1 MIKNNYFYTSL
12 LLFVSILLS
21 QHVFGQGSSGVKGVI
36 LDIETLKPLAGVT
49 VSVSGT
55 QHRGTSNTLGE
66 FFISLPKDP
75 SKDYTIVAS
84 MVGYNPDSTTFMVAT
99 DEPTLVSIS
108 LLGENSVLDEVVV
121 VRRRER
127 VSEAVLLD
135 MRRQSNVMVEMI
147 GAQELS
153 RKGVGDAASALAKMS
168 GISRMAGS
176 SQIYVRGLGDR
187 YNTTTLNGLPMP
199 SNDPERKN
207 IDLDLFSTDIVDYIA
222 IDKVYSAYMSGD
234 YAGGNVDIQ
243 SKHYTGDGFLELSIG
258 GTSNTNTIDQWDNFS
273 FQQGPTVAGFVNYGV
288 PNDPL
293 GGWNFEH
300 SLNPVSRQ
308 PIAGS
313 FGVTGGKSFR
323 FRGGSRLSLFGTA
336 KYGNDYNYLEGVNR
350 ESSAGGEQIKDFDV
364 IRFGYT
370 TNTTGMLNANFQL
383 NQSNR
388 FSYNFLFINSSDQY
402 RATYSGFIRD
412 MAEDGTGIFQRST
425 FRQNKLFVNQL
436 LGTHVL
442 NDRLDVEWGLSV
454 NNVVSTMPDRMQNI
468 TRFNDDLGY
477 RVLARNKPSDN
488 HRYYQDLSEKDY
500 ALNLAGNYKIGE
512 SGNEKGT
519 ITIGY
524 NGKIK
529 RREFEDIQFNFQ
541 INEPGAQQEVDP
553 NNLDAFFN
561 EQNRYQSEDDP
572 RFFTIQGF
580 SSDFPQVYT
589 GEQNVHAVYGAVDYQ
604 LMDKLIGV
612 VGLRYENI
620 KQSIYYLTNLDRS
633 GTTNTFTRNG
643 LLPSLNLKYELT
655 EKQNLRLGA
664 SRTYTL
670 PQFKERA
677 LFIYEKD
684 AVETIQGNPDLYPS
698 QDYNLD
704 LKWEAFPKI
713 SEMLS
718 FTVFGKYIVDPINQI
733 TLASATNDISF
744 VNSGDWGTVFGAEV
758 EVKKDVF
765 DFDNGASVLSVG
777 GNAAYMHTNQEIDP
791 EKVSN
796 ETRYSLNTTDDRV
809 AFTGASDFIAN
820 ADVSYSRRWSNQ
832 SNIMATLVYNYYSD
846 RIYALGNLGK
856 GNQID
861 QGVSILD
868 FILKYKV
875 NRRFGIDASAKNLL
889 NPTYERIQDNANA
902 PVTIA
907 SYKNGIWFSLGFKY
921 TL

>member
-1 MIKNNYFYTSL
+1 M
-12 LLFVSILLS
+12 
-21 QHVFGQGSSGVKGVI
+21 I
-36 LDIETLKPLAGVT
+36 LDIETLKPLEGVT

-55 QHRGTSNTLGE
+55 QYRGTSNALGE
-66 FFISLPKDP
+66 FFIPLPKDS
-75 SKDYTIVAS
+75 SKEYSIAAS
-84 MVGYNPDSTTFMVAT
+84 MVGYVADSTTVTVAG
-99 DEPTLVSIS
+99 DEPALVSMS
-108 LLGENSVLDEVVV
+108 LLAENSLLDEVVV

-187 YNTTTLNGLPMP
+187 YNTTTLNGLPIP

-207 IDLDLFSTDIVDYIA
+207 IDLDIFSTDIVDYIA

-243 SKHYTGDGFLELSIG
+243 SKNYTGDGFLELAIG
-258 GTSNTNTIDQWDNFS
+258 GTSNTNTINQWNNFS
-273 FQQGPTVAGFVNYGV
+273 FQQGPALSGFVNYGV

-293 GGWNFEH
+293 NGWNFQYG
-300 SLNPVSRQ
+300 LNPETRR

-313 FGVTGGKSFR
+313 FGVTGGKSYAFQ
-323 FRGGSRLSLFGTA
+323 GGRRLSLFGTV
-336 KYGNDYNYLEGVNR
+336 KYGNDYSFLKGINR
-350 ESSAGGEQIKDFDV
+350 ELAAGGEQIKDFDRV
-364 IRFGYT
+364 RFGYT

-383 NQSNR
+383 DRSNR

-402 RATYSGFIRD
+402 RDTYSGFIRD
-412 MAEDGTGIFQRST
+412 LAENSTGILQRST

-436 LGTHVL
+436 LGTHTL
-442 NDRLDVEWGLSV
+442 NNRFDIAWGVSA

-468 TRFNDDLGY
+468 TRIDDNLGY
-477 RVLARNKPSDN
+477 RVLVRNDPSDN
-488 HRYYQDLSEKDY
+488 HRYYQDLSEQDY
-500 ALNLAGNYKIGE
+500 AVNLAGNYKIGE

-524 NGKIK
+524 NGKLK
-529 RREFEDIQFNFQ
+529 RREFEDIQFNFNLNQ
-541 INEPGAQQEVDP
+541 QGMRQEVDP
-553 NNLDAFFN
+553 DNLDAFFN
-561 EQNRYQSEDDP
+561 EQNRRQSEDDP

-580 SSDFPQVYT
+580 TLDLPQIYN
-589 GEQNVHAVYGAVDYQ
+589 GEQDIHAFYGAVDYQ
-604 LMDKLIGV
+604 LTAKLIGV

-620 KQSIYYLTNLDRS
+620 RQSIFYLTNLDRS

-643 LLPSLNLKYELT
+643 FLPSLNLKYELT

-664 SRTYTL
+664 SKTYTL

-677 LFIYEKD
+677 LFIYED
-684 AVETIQGNPDLYPS
+684 ATEKKQGNPDLYPS

-713 SEMLS
+713 SELIS

-733 TLASATNDISF
+733 TLASSTNDISF
-744 VNSGDWGTVFGAEV
+744 INTGDRGTVIGAEV
-758 EVKKDVF
+758 EVKKDLF
-765 DFDNGASVLSVG
+765 DFDNGSSILSVG
-777 GNAAYMHTNQEIDP
+777 GNAAYMKTDQDINP
-791 EKVSN
+791 EKVRN
-796 ETRYSLNTTDDRV
+796 ETRYNLNTTHER
-809 AFTGASDFIAN
+809 ASFTGASDFIAN
-820 ADVSYSRRWSNQ
+820 ADLSYSRSWSNQ
-832 SNIMATLVYNYYSD
+832 SNIMATLVYNYFSD
-846 RIYALGNLGK
+846 RIYALGTQGK

-861 QGVSILD
+861 KGVSTLD

-875 NRRFGIDASAKNLL
+875 NRRLGVDVSAKNLL

-902 PVTIA
+902 PVTIV
-907 SYKNGIWFSLGFKY
+907 SYKNGVWFSLGFKY